1 MLPTRR
7 GALHVPDA
15 KAFDVKLNTLVGNR
29 ANSLHEELPGTDNFP
44 AGVALLAIAGATPDA
59 GDAVVRE
66 LTAGE
71 LVSNDE
77 VETVSVHVA
86 HPAA

>member
-7 GALHVPDA
+7 VALRVPDG

-29 ANSLHEELPGTDNFP
+29 ANPLHEELPGTDNFL

-66 LTAGE
+66 LAGGE
-71 LVSNDE
+71 LVSDDDA
-77 VETVSVHVA
+77 ETASVHVA
-86 HPAA
+86 HPGA